1 MRFPPIAAVCV
12 SGIRESMKRDCL
24 VCGGKLRP
32 SRIPGLLRCEECKF
46 TTANLTLSEE
56 QLRQL
61 YTAGYFAGNEYR
73 DYVADRSV
81 IEKQFRLRLRRLL
94 PFVTD
99 ARTKRLFEIGCAHGF
114 FLEVARNAFRSV
126 EGIDISEDAIA
137 YARHHLGLEARSA
150 DFLTHQFGV
159 QPDLIC
165 LWDTIEHLSRPDLYL
180 QKMADSLPPG
190 GLLAL
195 TTGDST
201 VGWPAPE
208 AANGVR
214 SIPRLICITSPAK
227 PSAGYSIDTG
237 FDIKFI
243 GSEGMFRSVDT
254 MAYIVLCLKHHLPN
268 LYSSLRKAHLLNWD
282 LYLNLGDILFVI
294 AEKT

>member
-1 MRFPPIAAVCV
+1 MRFPPIAAV
-12 SGIRESMKRDCL
+12 SALEGRQSMKWDCL

-32 SRIPGLLRCEECKF
+32 SHVPGLLRCEECKF

-61 YTAGYFAGNEYR
+61 YTAGYFTGNEYR

-81 IEKQFRLRLRRLL
+81 IEKQSRLRLQRLL

-99 ARTKRLFEIGCAHGF
+99 ARSKRLFEIGCAHGF
-114 FLEVARNAFRSV
+114 FLEVARTTFRSV
-126 EGIDISEDAIA
+126 EGIDISADAIA
-137 YARHHLGLEARSA
+137 YARQHLGLEARSA

-195 TTGDST
+195 TTGDLDSWLARARGRRWRQIHPPT
-201 VGWPAPE
+201 HLHYFSRE
-208 AANGVR
+208 TL
-214 SIPRLICITSPAK
+214 SRLLQRC
-227 PSAGYSIDTG
+227 G
-237 FDIKFI
+237 FVIKFI
-243 GSEGMFRSVDT
+243 GWEGMFRSVDT
-254 MAYIVLCLKHHLPN
+254 MAYILLCLKHQRPN
-268 LYSSLRKAHLLNWD
+268 LYATLRKAHLLNWD
-282 LYLNLGDILFVI
+282 LYLNLGDIVFVV
-294 AEKT
+294 AERK

>member
-1 MRFPPIAAVCV
+1 
-12 SGIRESMKRDCL
+12 MKRDCL
-24 VCGGKLRP
+24 VCGGELCP

-46 TTANLTLSEE
+46 TTANLTLSEK

-61 YTAGYFAGNEYR
+61 YTTSYFAGSEYR
-73 DYVADRSV
+73 DYVADRSI

-94 PFVTD
+94 PFVTG
-99 ARTKRLFEIGCAHGF
+99 ARAKNLFEIGCAHGF

-126 EGIDISEDAIA
+126 EGIDISDEAVA
-137 YARHHLGLEARSA
+137 YARRHLGLEARSG
-150 DFLTHQFGV
+150 DFLTHQFSV

-180 QKMADSLPPG
+180 QKMADSFPPG

-195 TTGDST
+195 TTGDLDSWLARARGSQWRQIHPPT
-201 VGWPAPE
+201 HLHYFS
-208 AANGVR
+208 R
-214 SIPRLICITSPAK
+214 KTLSRLLRR
-227 PSAGYSIDTG
+227 YG
-237 FDIKFI
+237 FEIKFI

-254 MAYIVLCLKHHLPN
+254 MAYIVLCLKHRLPD
-268 LYSSLRKAHLLNWD
+268 LYSFLRKTHLLNWD
-282 LYLNLGDILFVI
+282 LYLNLGDIIFVI

>member
-1 MRFPPIAAVCV
+1 MNL
-12 SGIRESMKRDCL
+12 DCL
-24 VCGGKLRP
+24 VCGGKMRP

-61 YTAGYFAGNEYR
+61 YTDGYFAGNEYR

-94 PFVTD
+94 PFVKD
-99 ARTKRLFEIGCAHGF
+99 ARAKRLFEIGCAHGF

-126 EGIDISEDAIA
+126 EGIDISDHAIA
-137 YARHHLGLEARSA
+137 YARDQLGLQARSA
-150 DFLTHQFGV
+150 DFLTDSFGV

-180 QKMADSLPPG
+180 QKMADWLPPG

-195 TTGDST
+195 TTGDIDSWLARARGSQWRQIHPPT
-201 VGWPAPE
+201 HLHYFS
-208 AANGVR
+208 R
-214 SIPRLICITSPAK
+214 KTLHRLLRR
-227 PSAGYSIDTG
+227 YG
-237 FDIKFI
+237 FHLKFI
-243 GSEGMFRSVDT
+243 RSEGMFRSVDT
-254 MAYIVLCLKHHLPN
+254 MAYIVLCLKYQRPV
-268 LYSSLRKAHLLNWD
+268 LYSILRKAHLLNWD
-282 LYLNLGDILFVI
+282 LYLNLGDIVFVV

>member
-1 MRFPPIAAVCV
+1 MPADCSSVR
-12 SGIRESMKRDCL
+12 SMIRDCL

-32 SRIPGLLRCEECKF
+32 SRIPGLLTCEECQF

-61 YTAGYFAGNEYR
+61 YTADYFTGNEYR

-99 ARTKRLFEIGCAHGF
+99 ARAKRLFEIGCAHGF
-114 FLEVARNAFRSV
+114 FLEVARNTFHSV
-126 EGIDISEDAIA
+126 EGIDVADDAIA
-137 YARHHLGLEARSA
+137 YARRHLGLEARSS
-150 DFLTHQFGV
+150 DFLTHPFLD

-165 LWDTIEHLSRPDLYL
+165 LWDTIEHLSRPDLYV
-180 QKMADSLPPG
+180 QKIADSLPRG

-195 TTGDST
+195 TTGDLDSWLARARGSQWRQIHPPT
-201 VGWPAPE
+201 HLHYFS
-208 AANGVR
+208 R
-214 SIPRLICITSPAK
+214 RTLSRLLHR
-227 PSAGYSIDTG
+227 YG
-237 FDIKFI
+237 FSVKFM

-254 MAYIVLCLKHHLPN
+254 MAYIVFCLKHQRPN
-268 LYSSLRKAHLLNWD
+268 LYSTLKKAHLLNWD
-282 LYLNLGDILFVI
+282 LYLNLGDIMFVV